1 MKIELTHI
9 KVRDLVDE
17 FSDSDENGVT
27 GYHGLL
33 DIRPQYQR
41 EYVYTPDKRDA
52 VIDTLMKG
60 FPLNIMYWVKRK
72 DALDISGFENYMSS
86 MGYAKTKD
94 LALNVSF

>member
-52 VIDTLMKG
+52 IISQ
-60 FPLNIMYWVKRK
+60 NIM
-72 DALDISGFENYMSS
+72 D
-86 MGYAKTKD
+86 
-94 LALNVSF
+94 

>member
-1 MKIELTHI
+1 MNRFEHNFLFI
-9 KVRDLVDE
+9 LVT
-17 FSDSDENGVT
+17 VT

-60 FPLNIMYWVKRK
+60 FPLNIMYWVKR
-72 DALDISGFENYMSS
+72 D
-86 MGYAKTKD
+86 GY
-94 LALNVSF
+94 